1 VPKRA
6 QPDFEAGVS
15 ELAAEIPFHHRWE
28 NVLWEERRPAAC
40 WMWVLTSQPCGWGLQ
55 LSDL

>member
-1 VPKRA
+1 MPKRA

-28 NVLWEERRPAAC
+28 NVLWEETRCMLDVGTHLTAVWLGVAA
-40 WMWVLTSQPCGWGLQ
+40 Q
-55 LSDL
+55 